1 MRVFPGPTSPP
12 VDDRP
17 SALSAQTGEGRA
29 APFID
34 HLHRRLLDAGAAG
47 GGPEPTAISD
57 RARDLVDREAAVLH
71 AQTRTALTLALVRR
85 ATGLG
90 PLEVL
95 LADDEVDE
103 VMVCGCAP
111 IWIERRGRLARTTA
125 RFSDEAE
132 LREIVDRILAPL
144 GRRVDA
150 TQPMCDARLPDGS
163 RVNVTIPPLAIDGTT
178 ITIRR
183 FRAGGRSIDE
193 LVACGSWTA
202 EAADLLRAAVAARRT
217 ILICGAT
224 GSGKTTV
231 LGALSEAIAPDERI
245 ITIEDAAELRLR
257 QPHVVRLEAR
267 TANLEGAGQVT
278 VRDLVINAMRM
289 RPDRL
294 IVGEVRGGEALDL
307 LLALSSG
314 HAGGLSTI
322 HAGSPAEALRRLELL
337 ATLAEGDL
345 PLAAVTALVRGSVEL
360 VVHQERDPSGV
371 RRLLEI
377 AEVGADGELQTRY
390 SAARPPSAGRAAAA
404 RKVAA

>member
-1 MRVFPGPTSPP
+1 MRSFDDLAAGTLADHAPTVLGAHGSGA
-12 VDDRP
+12 
-17 SALSAQTGEGRA
+17 SAALL
-29 APFID
+29 D
-34 HLHRRLLDAGAAG
+34 LLHRRLLDESAAAQVG
-47 GGPEPTAISD
+47 CSVAE
-57 RARDLVDREAAVLH
+57 RAAQLVDREAGLLH
-71 AQTRTALTLALVRR
+71 ERTRVSFTAALVRR

-90 PLEVL
+90 PLEPL
-95 LADDEVDE
+95 LADPETDE
-103 VMVCGCAP
+103 VMVCGSGP
-111 IWIERRGRLARTTA
+111 IWVERRGRLQRTEQ
-125 RFSDEAE
+125 RFSGEAE

-150 TQPMCDARLPDGS
+150 AQPMCDARLPDGS

-178 ITIRR
+178 VTIRR

-193 LVACGSWTA
+193 LVASGSWA
-202 EAADLLRAAVAARRT
+202 PEAAALLRAAVAARRT
-217 ILICGAT
+217 VLVCGAT

-231 LGALSEAIAPDERI
+231 LGALSEAIPAGERI

-267 TANLEGAGQVT
+267 PPNLEGAGAVAI
-278 VRDLVINAMRM
+278 RDLVVNAMRM

-337 ATLAEGDL
+337 AMLAGEAL
-345 PLAAVTALVRGSVEL
+345 PLAAVSALVRGSVEL
-360 VVHQERDPSGV
+360 VVHQARRPGGE
-371 RRLLEI
+371 RRLEEI
-377 AEVGADGELQTRY
+377 AEVAADGTLRTLY
-390 SAARPPSAGRAAAA
+390 SAPEDGA
-404 RKVAA
+404 

>member
-1 MRVFPGPTSPP
+1 MRNSADPVESPSLA
-12 VDDRP
+12 RP
-17 SALSAQTGEGRA
+17 SALSSTGDGEA
-29 APFID
+29 APLLE
-34 HLHRRLLDAGAAG
+34 HLHRQLLDVGTAAAG
-47 GGPEPTAISD
+47 QVAE
-57 RARDLVDREAAVLH
+57 RAAALVDREAAVLH
-71 AQTRTALTLALVRR
+71 SSTRSGLAAALVRR

-90 PLEVL
+90 PLEPL
-95 LADDEVDE
+95 LADPDTDE
-103 VMVCGCAP
+103 VMVSGCGP
-111 IWIERRGRLARTTA
+111 IWIERHGRIERTA
-125 RFSDEAE
+125 QRFASEAE

-150 TQPMCDARLPDGS
+150 AQPMCDARLPDGS

-183 FRAGGRSIDE
+183 FRAGGHSIEE
-193 LVACGSWTA
+193 LVARGSWA
-202 EAADLLRAAVAARRT
+202 SDAAALLQDAVCERRT

-231 LGALSEAIAPDERI
+231 LGALSEAIPEHERI

-267 TANLEGAGQVT
+267 PPNLEGGGGVA

-322 HAGSPAEALRRLELL
+322 HAGSPTEALRRLELL
-337 ATLAEGDL
+337 AMLAGEEL
-345 PLAAVTALVRGSVEL
+345 PLAAVSALVRSSVEL
-360 VVHQERDPSGV
+360 VVHQARDASGE
-371 RRLLEI
+371 RRLVEI
-377 AEVGADGELQTRY
+377 AEVGEGGELSTRY
-390 SAARPPSAGRAAAA
+390 AAGGDRR
-404 RKVAA
+404 